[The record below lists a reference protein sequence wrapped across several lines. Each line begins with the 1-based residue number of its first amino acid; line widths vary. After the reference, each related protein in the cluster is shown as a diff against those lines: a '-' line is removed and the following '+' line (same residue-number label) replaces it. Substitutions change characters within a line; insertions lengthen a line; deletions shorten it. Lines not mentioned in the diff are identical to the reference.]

1 MKESIAHLHALCEDW
16 KRDLQFYKDEI
27 PVLRKRLEEVVSK
40 NTSDDVLK
48 NVEHFENKFKIM
60 NLNYDELLHDI
71 NLKKDTLSGQAE
83 AQAKY
88 INVKMFE
95 KDEEMESSMQDI
107 ASDFYDTKKSY
118 YRFLSQVL

>member
-27 PVLRKRLEEVVSK
+27 PVLRKRLEEVVAK

-48 NVEHFENKFKIM
+48 NVEHFENKFSIM
-60 NLNYDELLHDI
+60 NQNYDDLMHDI
-71 NLKKDTLSGQAE
+71 NLKNDTLSGQAE
-83 AQAKY
+83 SQAKY
-88 INVKMFE
+88 INVKMFD
-95 KDEEMESSMQDI
+95 KDEDMESSMQSI
-107 ASDFYDTKKSY
+107 ASDFYDTKRSY